1 MRHHIFRLRRGADL
15 YRSIRDYAVS
25 HRISAGYVA
34 CCVGCVSAA
43 RVRDAGGATVRALEE
58 PLEIVSVTGTVSAVR
73 CHIHIAFSREDLSTI
88 GGHLMEGCTVNT
100 TAEVV
105 LCELDNYSFDAAF
118 DNETGYEEL
127 LVLPVQNNL
136 T

>member
-105 LCELDNYSFDAAF
+105 LCELDNYSFYAAF

>member
-25 HRISAGYVA
+25 HRLSAGYVA

-100 TAEVV
+100 
-105 LCELDNYSFDAAF
+105 LSLIHI
-118 DNETGYEEL
+118 
-127 LVLPVQNNL
+127 
-136 T
+136 

>member
-25 HRISAGYVA
+25 HRLSAGCVA

-43 RVRDAGGATVRALEE
+43 RVRDAGGATVHALEE

>member
-127 LVLPVQNNL
+127 LVLPVLNNL

>member
-1 MRHHIFRLRRGADL
+1 MRHHIFRLLRGADL

-105 LCELDNYSFDAAF
+105 LCELDNYSFYAAF

>member
-1 MRHHIFRLRRGADL
+1 M
-15 YRSIRDYAVS
+15 
-25 HRISAGYVA
+25 
-34 CCVGCVSAA
+34 GCVSAA

-105 LCELDNYSFDAAF
+105 LCEPDKYSFCAAF

>member
-25 HRISAGYVA
+25 HRLSAGYVA

-73 CHIHIAFSREDLSTI
+73 CPIHIAFSREDLSTI

-105 LCELDNYSFDAAF
+105 LCELDNYSFYAAF

>member
-25 HRISAGYVA
+25 HRLSAGYVA

-105 LCELDNYSFDAAF
+105 LCELDNYSFYAAF

>member
-1 MRHHIFRLRRGADL
+1 MRHHIFRLLRGADL

>member
-1 MRHHIFRLRRGADL
+1 MRRGADL

-43 RVRDAGGATVRALEE
+43 RVQDAGGATVRALEE

-105 LCELDNYSFDAAF
+105 LCELDNYSFYAVF

>member
-1 MRHHIFRLRRGADL
+1 MSPVWA
-15 YRSIRDYAVS
+15 
-25 HRISAGYVA
+25 RIVPSGTSRPAS
-34 CCVGCVSAA
+34 CVSAA

-105 LCELDNYSFDAAF
+105 LCELDNYSFYAAF

>member
-105 LCELDNYSFDAAF
+105 LCELDNYSFYAVF

>member
-25 HRISAGYVA
+25 HRLSAGYVA

>member
-25 HRISAGYVA
+25 HRLSAGYVA

-43 RVRDAGGATVRALEE
+43 RVRDAGGATVHALEE

>member
-1 MRHHIFRLRRGADL
+1 MRHHIFRLLRGADL

-25 HRISAGYVA
+25 HRLSAGYVA

-105 LCELDNYSFDAAF
+105 LCELDNYSFYAAF

>member
-1 MRHHIFRLRRGADL
+1 MRHHIFRLLRGADL

-25 HRISAGYVA
+25 HRLSAGYVA